1 MAELTID
8 GKGVATAKQF
18 AVANPATGEELDQAP
33 VAGPAELD
41 AAVAAARAA
50 WPAWRA
56 DREAR
61 AEALRASAARLLE
74 EIDALSTT
82 LTAEQGKPVRDARVE
97 VKMMAAWFEHALG
110 LDLGPTLVREDEA
123 ARIEVRLE
131 PVGVVAALTPW
142 NFPLALS
149 AWKLAPALWAGN
161 VAVLKPSPLTPLS
174 TLMVGEALRGVLP
187 PGVLN
192 VLSGPE
198 PLGRML
204 VEHEG
209 VDKVSFT
216 GSIGVGRS
224 VAEAGAARLRRDT
237 LELGGND
244 AAIVLDSAD
253 PAQVAP
259 ELAGS
264 AFVNCGQ
271 VCSAIKRVYAPRGRA
286 AELAAA
292 IGEAAA
298 ALTVGDGAD
307 RATRMG
313 PLASPA
319 GRDRVEELI
328 ADAKAGGAEVIA
340 GGSRVHGPGWFHEPT
355 VLLVGDPRAR
365 VVLEEQFGP
374 VLPIV
379 PYDSVEE
386 AVALANDTEF
396 GLGGSVWGEEDE
408 ARTVGDGLECGTV
421 WHNTHV
427 VVGPEQPF
435 GGWKQS
441 GAGVENG
448 PWGLDEFTRL
458 RTIHTR
464 RSR

>member
-8 GKGVATAKQF
+8 GRSVPTAERF
-18 AVANPATGEELDQAP
+18 AVANPATGEELGQAP
-33 VAGPAELD
+33 VAGAAELD

-56 DREAR
+56 DGEAR
-61 AEALRASAARLLE
+61 AAALRASAARLLD
-74 EIDALSTT
+74 EIDTLSTT

-97 VKMMAAWFEHALG
+97 VKMMAAWFEHAVG
-110 LDLGPTLVREDEA
+110 LDLGPTRVREDEA
-123 ARIEVRLE
+123 TAIEVRRE
-131 PVGVVAALTPW
+131 PLGTVAALTPW

-174 TLMVGEALRGVLP
+174 TLMVGEALRDTLP

-198 PLGRML
+198 PLGRLL

-224 VAEAGAARLRRDT
+224 VAAAGAARLRRDT

-244 AAIVLDSAD
+244 AAIVLPSAD
-253 PAQVAP
+253 PAAIAP

-271 VCSAIKRVYAPRGRA
+271 VCSAVKRVYAPRARA

-292 IGEAAA
+292 IGEVAA
-298 ALTVGDGAD
+298 ALTVGDGTD

-319 GRDRVEELI
+319 GRERVEALI
-328 ADAKAGGAEVIA
+328 ADAQAGGAEVIA
-340 GGSRVHGPGWFHEPT
+340 GGARIEGPGWFHQPT
-355 VLLVGDPRAR
+355 VLLVDDPAAR
-365 VVLEEQFGP
+365 VVREEQFGP
-374 VLPIV
+374 VLPVV
-379 PYDSVEE
+379 PYDSVAE
-386 AVALANDTEF
+386 AVELANATEF
-396 GLGGSVWGEEDE
+396 GLGGSVWGDEDE
-408 ARTVGDGLECGTV
+408 ARAVGDGLECGTV

-448 PWGLDEFTRL
+448 PWGLAEFTRL
-458 RTIHTR
+458 RTVYTR
-464 RSR
+464 RRK